1 MTCFLHNKVA
11 HGIFYTHRQKKFRLG
26 KIHCKIFRDTYSKI
40 SCQKKNIANIL
51 SITYAHVLTEVP
63 CNISTIHNIGIE
75 YGVWNLEL
83 RKIQL
88 WFFLR
93 DCCSFLFQRIVI
105 QTWKSRY
112 CFTVHLPKDLWT
124 DKVALHGTTRRVI
137 YIYIYRI
144 NICND
149 PMHTH
154 LCLKV

>member
-26 KIHCKIFRDTYSKI
+26 KIQCKIFRDTYSKI

-88 WFFLR
+88 GFFLR

-105 QTWKSRY
+105 QT
-112 CFTVHLPKDLWT
+112 
-124 DKVALHGTTRRVI
+124 
-137 YIYIYRI
+137 
-144 NICND
+144 
-149 PMHTH
+149 
-154 LCLKV
+154 